1 MAAGKYSFTI
11 EQGTTVDFDI
21 QWTDSGSN
29 KVDLLGYEAA
39 MQIKETYGGSAVF
52 SLTSSIGDNYSNVRH
67 LSSSKFLSVSSSGNC
82 DTPTASSS
90 LGIYIWYAWTG
101 ATTLSNDEYLYDIE
115 LTDTVTQKRT
125 RLVEG
130 TIQIAKAIT
139 TIDPV
144 D

>member
-21 QWTDSGSN
+21 QWTDSTGS
-29 KVDLLGYEAA
+29 KIDLASYEAA
-39 MQIKETYGGSAVF
+39 MQIKPTHGGAAILA
-52 SLTSSIGDNYSNVRH
+52 LTSSIGDDYSRQRF
-67 LSSSKFLSVSSSGNC
+67 LSGSSFLSVSGSGKC
-82 DTPTASSS
+82 DTPTASGS
-90 LGIYIWYAWTG
+90 LGIYIGYDNTTAS
-101 ATTLSNDEYLYDIE
+101 TLSSDEYLYDIE
-115 LTDTVTQKRT
+115 LTDTVSQKRT

-130 TIQIAKAIT
+130 TIFISKAIT